1 MLLKEGNF
9 VDRKLGV
16 TQDYD
21 RSNYDSARAKRTY
34 KEKAFGDSAVI
45 TDPTTGEIL
54 HKSQTAAQNKY
65 HMKNNDGENISKK
78 WANHSTE
85 IDHIN
90 SLKSIHDKTK
100 HNSFL
105 SDDDIQE
112 IANCD
117 ANLRVMPKSL
127 NASKGEK
134 SDLEVIFDADNGL
147 SLKGRANLAGEKI
160 KSDVVLTGK
169 FTHRTA
175 ENIVGLA
182 TDSAKESVANHG
194 MEFVRYGVDHIID
207 IACRNENLQD
217 AVADVGVFTIKTVGK
232 DVAKDVADAA
242 LVNNAL
248 YQSLKGRTNLAGEK
262 IKSDVALTGKFTH
275 RTAENIVGL
284 ATDSAKESVANHGKE
299 FVRYGV
305 DHIIDI
311 ACRNENLQDAVVDVG
326 VFTIKTVGK
335 DVAKDV
341 ADAALVNNALYQSL
355 KNSGALGE
363 LIQVGTMVAESA
375 SRLIDGEITAEEFML
390 EIGDKGATMVAQM
403 VAGEVGAFVGEIIGI
418 TTGGFLGAG
427 VGSVIGHAIGTMIAT
442 VACNAVIAIRTNI
455 IANFKSLNDYKL
467 QEKAIHKLELEAI
480 AEMEYQRQR
489 FREIVESEYKK
500 WDENIE
506 AGFNQI
512 MRSACQEV
520 YDLQGITEGLDR
532 ILFVFGKSVMFKNL
546 DEYEAQL
553 DMPLKLS
560 F

>member
-1 MLLKEGNF
+1 M
-9 VDRKLGV
+9 DRKLGV

-21 RSNYDSARAKRTY
+21 RSNYDSASAKKTY

-45 TDPTTGEIL
+45 TDPTTGEVL
-54 HKSQTAAQNKY
+54 HKSQTAAQKKY
-65 HMKNNDGENISKK
+65 HMKNDDGENISKK

-117 ANLRVMPKSL
+117 ANLRVLPKSL

-194 MEFVRYGVDHIID
+194 MEFVRYGVDH
-207 IACRNENLQD
+207 
-217 AVADVGVFTIKTVGK
+217 V
-232 DVAKDVADAA
+232 
-242 LVNNAL
+242 
-248 YQSLKGRTNLAGEK
+248 
-262 IKSDVALTGKFTH
+262 
-275 RTAENIVGL
+275 
-284 ATDSAKESVANHGKE
+284 
-299 FVRYGV
+299 
-305 DHIIDI
+305 IDI

-326 VFTIKTVGK
+326 VFTVKTVGK

-341 ADAALVNNALYQSL
+341 ADAALVNNPLYQSL
-355 KNSGALGE
+355 KNSGVLGE

-375 SRLIDGEITAEEFML
+375 SRLIDGEITTEEFMF

-403 VAGEVGAFVGEIIGI
+403 VAGEVGAVVGEIIGI

-427 VGSVIGHAIGTMIAT
+427 VGSAIGRAIGTMIAT

-512 MRSACQEV
+512 MSSACQEV
-520 YDLQGITEGLDR
+520 YDLQGITDGLDR
-532 ILFVFGKSVMFKNL
+532 ILSVFGKSVMFKNL

-553 DMPLKLS
+553 NMPLKLS

>member
-1 MLLKEGNF
+1 M
-9 VDRKLGV
+9 
-16 TQDYD
+16 
-21 RSNYDSARAKRTY
+21 
-34 KEKAFGDSAVI
+34 
-45 TDPTTGEIL
+45 
-54 HKSQTAAQNKY
+54 
-65 HMKNNDGENISKK
+65 
-78 WANHSTE
+78 
-85 IDHIN
+85 
-90 SLKSIHDKTK
+90 
-100 HNSFL
+100 
-105 SDDDIQE
+105 
-112 IANCD
+112 
-117 ANLRVMPKSL
+117 
-127 NASKGEK
+127 
-134 SDLEVIFDADNGL
+134 
-147 SLKGRANLAGEKI
+147 
-160 KSDVVLTGK
+160 
-169 FTHRTA
+169 
-175 ENIVGLA
+175 
-182 TDSAKESVANHG
+182 
-194 MEFVRYGVDHIID
+194 
-207 IACRNENLQD
+207 
-217 AVADVGVFTIKTVGK
+217 
-232 DVAKDVADAA
+232 
-242 LVNNAL
+242 
-248 YQSLKGRTNLAGEK
+248 
-262 IKSDVALTGKFTH
+262 
-275 RTAENIVGL
+275 
-284 ATDSAKESVANHGKE
+284 E

-335 DVAKDV
+335 DVAKDMVKAAKVKKNVAKDV
-341 ADAALVNNALYQSL
+341 ADAALVNNPLYQSL
-355 KNSGALGE
+355 KNSGVLGK

-375 SRLIDGEITAEEFML
+375 SRLIDGEITAEEFMF

-403 VAGEVGAFVGEIIGI
+403 VAGEVGAVVGEIIGI

-427 VGSVIGHAIGTMIAT
+427 VGSAIGRAIGTMIAT

-520 YDLQGITEGLDR
+520 YDLQGITDGLDR
-532 ILFVFGKSVMFKNL
+532 ILSVFGKSVMFKNL

>member
-232 DVAKDVADAA
+232 DVAKDIVKAA
-242 LVNNAL
+242 KV
-248 YQSLKGRTNLAGEK
+248 K
-262 IKSDVALTGKFTH
+262 
-275 RTAENIVGL
+275 
-284 ATDSAKESVANHGKE
+284 
-299 FVRYGV
+299 
-305 DHIIDI
+305 
-311 ACRNENLQDAVVDVG
+311 
-326 VFTIKTVGK
+326 K

-341 ADAALVNNALYQSL
+341 ADAALVNNPLYQSL

-532 ILFVFGKSVMFKNL
+532 ILSVFGKSVMFKNL

>member
-1 MLLKEGNF
+1 MCC
-9 VDRKLGV
+9 
-16 TQDYD
+16 
-21 RSNYDSARAKRTY
+21 TY
-34 KEKAFGDSAVI
+34 IV
-45 TDPTTGEIL
+45 
-54 HKSQTAAQNKY
+54 N
-65 HMKNNDGENISKK
+65 
-78 WANHSTE
+78 
-85 IDHIN
+85 
-90 SLKSIHDKTK
+90 
-100 HNSFL
+100 L
-105 SDDDIQE
+105 S
-112 IANCD
+112 
-117 ANLRVMPKSL
+117 
-127 NASKGEK
+127 
-134 SDLEVIFDADNGL
+134 ADNGL

-217 AVADVGVFTIKTVGK
+217 AVA
-232 DVAKDVADAA
+232 
-242 LVNNAL
+242 
-248 YQSLKGRTNLAGEK
+248 
-262 IKSDVALTGKFTH
+262 
-275 RTAENIVGL
+275 
-284 ATDSAKESVANHGKE
+284 
-299 FVRYGV
+299 
-305 DHIIDI
+305 
-311 ACRNENLQDAVVDVG
+311 DVG

-532 ILFVFGKSVMFKNL
+532 ILSVFGKSVMFKNL

>member
-1 MLLKEGNF
+1 M
-9 VDRKLGV
+9 
-16 TQDYD
+16 
-21 RSNYDSARAKRTY
+21 
-34 KEKAFGDSAVI
+34 
-45 TDPTTGEIL
+45 
-54 HKSQTAAQNKY
+54 
-65 HMKNNDGENISKK
+65 
-78 WANHSTE
+78 
-85 IDHIN
+85 
-90 SLKSIHDKTK
+90 
-100 HNSFL
+100 
-105 SDDDIQE
+105 
-112 IANCD
+112 
-117 ANLRVMPKSL
+117 
-127 NASKGEK
+127 
-134 SDLEVIFDADNGL
+134 
-147 SLKGRANLAGEKI
+147 
-160 KSDVVLTGK
+160 
-169 FTHRTA
+169 
-175 ENIVGLA
+175 
-182 TDSAKESVANHG
+182 
-194 MEFVRYGVDHIID
+194 
-207 IACRNENLQD
+207 
-217 AVADVGVFTIKTVGK
+217 
-232 DVAKDVADAA
+232 
-242 LVNNAL
+242 
-248 YQSLKGRTNLAGEK
+248 
-262 IKSDVALTGKFTH
+262 
-275 RTAENIVGL
+275 
-284 ATDSAKESVANHGKE
+284 E

-335 DVAKDV
+335 DVAKGIVKAAKVKKDV
-341 ADAALVNNALYQSL
+341 AKDVAESALVNNPLYQSL
-355 KNSGALGE
+355 KNSGVLGK

-375 SRLIDGEITAEEFML
+375 SRLIDGEITAEEFMF

-403 VAGEVGAFVGEIIGI
+403 VAGEVGAVVGEIIGI

-427 VGSVIGHAIGTMIAT
+427 VGRAIGCAIGTMIAT

-512 MRSACQEV
+512 MSSACQEV

-532 ILFVFGKSVMFKNL
+532 ILSVFGKSVMFKNL